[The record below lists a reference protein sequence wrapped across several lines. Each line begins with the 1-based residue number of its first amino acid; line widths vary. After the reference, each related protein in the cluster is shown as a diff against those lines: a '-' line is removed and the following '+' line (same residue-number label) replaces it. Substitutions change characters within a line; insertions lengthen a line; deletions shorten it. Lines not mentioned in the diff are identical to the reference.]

1 MLNMEF
7 TYILNVII
15 TVIMYTNNYLTIP
28 NTKNNLILINT
39 SIYMKEYAS
48 DQSRI
53 LVADLS

>member
-1 MLNMEF
+1 M
-7 TYILNVII
+7 YILNVII